1 MDASGQRNAAN
12 REQLMRKMVR
22 TALVVMVVLCGRVIP
37 DATAQSPALELTI
50 LGSGGP
56 RAYGRAASGNLVSLD
71 GKPRLLI
78 DAGSGIFTRLGE
90 LRVDLTDLDT
100 ILLTHLHIDH
110 AADVPSVLKARAMIS
125 QQPISFR
132 VYGPAAL
139 GAYPATTRF
148 MSLLFGPGGAFA
160 YQKTFGAPEAIA
172 AFDLPTALGTPR
184 MELISEGDLKVSAIP
199 TRHGDAPATAYRVEY
214 KGHTLTFSGDIDPT
228 GLPNLTVLAQD
239 ADVLVFNCA
248 VLNPPG
254 SPPDLYSRHTPPA
267 LIGPLARHAHVKRLV
282 LTHIAPLVEKQLP
295 EVLKSVQA
303 SYNGLVTVA
312 ADKMRIAVQ

>member
-1 MDASGQRNAAN
+1 MLCRMM
-12 REQLMRKMVR
+12 LKIIR
-22 TALVVMVVLCGRVIP
+22 TALVAMVVLFWRVIP
-37 DATAQSPALELTI
+37 HATAQSTAVELTI

-56 RAYGRAASGNLVSLD
+56 RADGRAASGNLVSLD

-90 LRVDLTDLDT
+90 LRVDLSDLET

-125 QQPISFR
+125 QRPISFR
-132 VYGPAAL
+132 VYGPAAF

-148 MSLLFGPGGAFA
+148 ISLLFDPGGAFA
-160 YQKTFGAPEAIA
+160 YQKTFGAPEDIS
-172 AFDLPTALGTPR
+172 AFDLPTGLGTPR
-184 MELISEGDLKVSAIP
+184 MELISQGELKVSAIP
-199 TRHGDAPATAYRVEY
+199 TRHGDAPSTAYRVEY
-214 KGHTLTFSGDIDPT
+214 KGHAITFSGDVDPT
-228 GLPNLTVLAQD
+228 GLPNLTLLAKD

-248 VLNPPG
+248 VLDPPG
-254 SPPDLYSRHTPPA
+254 SPPDLYSRHTPPS
-267 LIGPLARHAHVKRLV
+267 LIGQFAMQAHVKRLV

>member
-12 REQLMRKMVR
+12 SEHMMLKIVC
-22 TALVVMVVLCGRVIP
+22 TALVVIVVLCWRVIP

-56 RAYGRAASGNLVSLD
+56 RADGRAASGNLVSLD

-90 LRVDLTDLDT
+90 LRVDLTDLET

-148 MSLLFGPGGAFA
+148 MSLLFDPGGAFA

-172 AFDLPTALGTPR
+172 AYDLPTALGTPP

-199 TRHGDAPATAYRVEY
+199 TRHGDAPSTAYRVEY
-214 KGHTLTFSGDIDPT
+214 KGHTVTFSGDIDPT
-228 GLPNLTVLAQD
+228 GLPNLSVLAQD

-254 SPPDLYSRHTPPA
+254 SPPDLYSRHTPPS
-267 LIGPLARHAHVKRLV
+267 LIGPLARHAHIKRLV

-295 EVLKSVQA
+295 EVLKAVQA